1 VPLDRRRLLALSA
14 ATAFTTAA
22 ARPALAGPVGNF
34 GVDAAHF
41 GVRAGSHDDQSK
53 ALQRAVE
60 ETARVRQPLAIAPG
74 SYRVGNIRLPAGAQ
88 LIGVRGATRL
98 LFTDGPSLLAADGTD
113 HVSLSNLV
121 FDGLRQGLP
130 QGRGLIH
137 LEDAHAIKIADCEI
151 LNAGGDGIHCRVVDG
166 EISGS
171 TITDTTQAAIHS
183 LDARGLMI
191 ARNTVIG
198 AGNNGIQVWR
208 GQAGDDG
215 SMVVDNRIENI
226 ENRSGGSGQYGNA
239 VNVFRAGNVIVRGNR
254 IRNCAF
260 TAVRGN
266 AASGLHVEGNS
277 IVDTR
282 EVAIY
287 AEFGFEG
294 ALISG
299 NTIDGAAIGV
309 SVTNFNEGGRLAAI
323 QGNIIRNLLPNRP
336 VGTDPAD
343 GAGIGIAAEADTA
356 ITGNVVENAPAA
368 GIVLGWGRY
377 LRDLAATGN
386 VVRKADIGIAVSVTT
401 GTGTAL
407 IANNVI
413 ADVARGAIVGI
424 DGKAIVT
431 GDLSKGGGE
440 RYANLTISG
449 NRVR

>member
-1 VPLDRRRLLALSA
+1 MHLDRRRFLAFSTATALS
-14 ATAFTTAA
+14 AA
-22 ARPALAGPVGNF
+22 ARPAYAAPVSGF

-41 GVRAGSHDDQSK
+41 GLRPGSHDDQSK
-53 ALQRAVE
+53 ALQRAID
-60 ETARVRQPLAIAPG
+60 ETARARQPLAIAPG
-74 SYRVGNIRLPAGAQ
+74 NYRVGNIRLPAGAQ
-88 LIGVRGATRL
+88 LVGVRGATKL
-98 LFTDGPSLLAADGTD
+98 LLSDGPSLVMADDAD
-113 HVSLSNLV
+113 HLSLSNLA
-121 FDGLRQGLP
+121 FDGLRRPLP
-130 QGRGLIH
+130 DGRGLVH
-137 LEDAHAIKIADCEI
+137 LENARAVRIADCEI
-151 LNAGGDGIHCRVVDG
+151 LSAGGDGIHCRAVDG
-166 EISGS
+166 EISG
-171 TITDTTQAAIHS
+171 TAITDTIQAAIHS

-191 ARNTVIG
+191 ARNTIIG

-215 SMVVDNRIENI
+215 SVVVDNRIENI

-254 IRNCAF
+254 ISNCAF

-266 AASGLHVEGNS
+266 AASGLHVDGNS
-277 IVDTR
+277 ITDTR

-294 ALISG
+294 ALIAG

-309 SVTNFNEGGRLAAI
+309 SVTNFNEGGRLAVV

-336 VGTDPAD
+336 VGTDPGD
-343 GAGIGIAAEADTA
+343 TAGIGIAAEADTA
-356 ITGNVVENAPAA
+356 ITGNVIENAPTA

-413 ADVARGAIVGI
+413 ADVTRGAIVGI